1 MEKKDFILASASP
14 YRLALLEQVE
24 LCPKLVCP
32 ADIDESCLRFETPSR
47 YVKRMAL
54 EKARRVA
61 ALHPGEN
68 VLACDTVVVVGR
80 RILHKAGSDEEQTR
94 VMRLVSGRAS
104 HVLSAVC
111 LINKNGREALRFS
124 DSRVLTRRLS
134 EEDIRNYVATGEW
147 KGCSGEEKE
156 VAADGLL
163 AIALQHEIDHL
174 DGILYID
181 RISRLKRQMLLKKLQ
196 KMRAEENEE

>member
-14 YRLALLEQVE
+14 YRLALLEQVA

-80 RILHKAGSDEEQTR
+80 RILHKAGSDE
-94 VMRLVSGRAS
+94 
-104 HVLSAVC
+104 
-111 LINKNGREALRFS
+111 
-124 DSRVLTRRLS
+124 
-134 EEDIRNYVATGEW
+134 
-147 KGCSGEEKE
+147 
-156 VAADGLL
+156 
-163 AIALQHEIDHL
+163 
-174 DGILYID
+174 
-181 RISRLKRQMLLKKLQ
+181 
-196 KMRAEENEE
+196 

>member
-14 YRLALLEQVE
+14 YRLALLEQVA

-68 VLACDTVVVVGR
+68 VLACDTSAAGFCTKPAATRNR
-80 RILHKAGSDEEQTR
+80 R
-94 VMRLVSGRAS
+94 
-104 HVLSAVC
+104 
-111 LINKNGREALRFS
+111 
-124 DSRVLTRRLS
+124 
-134 EEDIRNYVATGEW
+134 
-147 KGCSGEEKE
+147 
-156 VAADGLL
+156 GLCVWFRG
-163 AIALQHEIDHL
+163 APAMCFPP
-174 DGILYID
+174 
-181 RISRLKRQMLLKKLQ
+181 SV
-196 KMRAEENEE
+196 